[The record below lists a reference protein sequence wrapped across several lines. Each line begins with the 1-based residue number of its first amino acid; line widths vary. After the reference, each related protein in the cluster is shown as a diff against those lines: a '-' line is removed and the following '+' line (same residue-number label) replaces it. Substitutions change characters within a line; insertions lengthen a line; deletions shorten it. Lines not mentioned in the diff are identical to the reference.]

1 MKAAK
6 EYEMKKVYIIYGAS
20 VGGQKVAKMFHS
32 FDIEFDCFVDSNS
45 NVWGKTIL
53 GKTVYSPDYVL
64 DKDCSIIIAS
74 DAGYSTIKDKL
85 SIMGKSDAC
94 ILKEALILP
103 KVQAMNSEIRKKNII
118 NYNKNNEVN
127 INVTKNVFLELPE
140 GYQLGGIE
148 NWSYNISKGM
158 QKKGINTKILC
169 QRKIDMPDEWKGA
182 TCDVFNGDYTTYKK
196 GIIEFYMYLEKNLP
210 CTLLLN
216 KHQQVMYAG
225 YLLKQRYPELIKM
238 YSIVHNDLDSLY
250 DRHTYMDKILDGY
263 LCVSK
268 KIKRELKTRY
278 NIAENRLFNK
288 ESPVVFD
295 DSNNGKNINRAY
307 SMSRKQPIRLA
318 YGARLEKEQKRA
330 DLIIPFIEE
339 LEKKVCNYYFDIAG
353 DGTYLPIL
361 INYVEEHSLSDK
373 IRIHGKIEHDA
384 MQQFWSNADVFISL
398 SEMEGLSISMIE
410 AMMCGAVPIM
420 FEVAGCD
427 EFINNG
433 ENGFILSYEDYK
445 GLVDKIEYLESN
457 RQLLSQM
464 GGYCKDLVAK
474 KCDFEDYINYI
485 INMIS
490 GTV

>member
-1 MKAAK
+1 
-6 EYEMKKVYIIYGAS
+6 MKKLCIIYGSSA
-20 VGGQKVAKMFHS
+20 GGQKVAETLRS
-32 FDIEFDCFVDSNS
+32 FDIEFDCFIDSNS
-45 NVWGKTIL
+45 EMWGTTVM
-53 GKTVYSPDYVL
+53 GKVVYSPDYIL
-64 DKDCSIIIAS
+64 DKECSIIIAS
-74 DAGYSTIKDKL
+74 DAGYSAIKDKL
-85 SIMGKSDAC
+85 RKMGKSDTC
-94 ILKEALILP
+94 ILKEELILP
-103 KVQAMNSEIRKKNII
+103 KVQAMNKEIK
-118 NYNKNNEVN
+118 NEVF
-127 INVTKNVFLELPE
+127 INLNDNVETNNLRSNVFLELME

-148 NWSYNISKGM
+148 NWSYNVSKGLK
-158 QKKGINTKILC
+158 KKGIYTKILC
-169 QRKIDMPDEWKGA
+169 QRKKDMPDEWKDI
-182 TCDVFNGDYTTYKK
+182 TCDEFEGDYSNYKK
-196 GIIEFYMYLEKNLP
+196 GILEVYEYLVKNLP

-225 YLLKQRYPELIKM
+225 YLLKQRYPELVKL
-238 YSIVHNDLDSLY
+238 YSIVHNDLEALY
-250 DRHTYMDKILDGY
+250 DRHTYMDTVLEGY

-268 KIKRELKTRY
+268 KIKNELKTKY
-278 NIAENRLFNK
+278 HVTEDRLFNK

-295 DSNNGKNINRAY
+295 ESNSIIHLDRTY
-307 SMSRKQPIRLA
+307 TLSRKQPIRIA

-339 LEKKVCNYYFDIAG
+339 LEKRGCNYCFDIAG

-361 INYVEEHSLSDK
+361 IKYVEEHLLSYK

-384 MQQFWSNADVFISL
+384 MQQFWSNADAFISL

-420 FEVAGCD
+420 FDVAGCD

-433 ENGFILSYEDYK
+433 ENGFVLSYEDYK
-445 GLVDKIEYLESN
+445 GLVDKIENLESN

-464 GGYCKDLVAK
+464 GQYCKDLVAE
-474 KCDFEDYINYI
+474 KCDLEDYINYI